1 MEVIS
6 MATAKIRTKS
16 ERVALIK
23 EFLASGMRKTEWCK

>member
-1 MEVIS
+1 